1 VFAQIGL
8 GGRGKSVG
16 REFARIEGVEMK
28 YCCDVDFERA
38 GGFPDQVAAAHGG
51 TIQGVETNSMQFY
64 PEASAAEAKIHPGIY
79 SRNDGKV
86 DLTSIQ
92 GSGFGYRLD
101 EIEREL
107 PEPAIVCETSAN

>member
-1 VFAQIGL
+1 
-8 GGRGKSVG
+8 
-16 REFARIEGVEMK
+16 
-28 YCCDVDFERA
+28 
-38 GGFPDQVAAAHGG
+38 
-51 TIQGVETNSMQFY
+51 MQFY